1 MKKCPK
7 CESPMD
13 EGKLAGGA
21 YNAFISNKVKGI
33 PLLNPQKIKQTKAYM
48 CEVCGFIELYGLTQK

>member
-1 MKKCPK
+1 
-7 CESPMD
+7 MD